1 MIRVLVSGAMG
12 RMGSCV
18 VNAVAE
24 AEDLQVAGCYAPLHK
39 GAQVSC
45 ADGEF
50 ACSDDLGALID
61 ACDPDVMVDFSQPD
75 AALENIACALSKG
88 VSVVTG
94 TTGVSREAMQQAW
107 ESNAVEGAKLFF
119 APNFTTGAVLM
130 MQFAKMAARFFPDI
144 EIIEMHHNGKKD
156 APSGTAVQTARM
168 IAEARMP
175 AVNQG
180 PGSETE
186 IAGCE
191 GARGC
196 DVEGVR
202 VHAVR
207 GNGFMASQEVVMSAP
222 GQTLTIRHDSTDRN
236 AYMPGVLLAV
246 RSVQVQ
252 ESGFTVG
259 LETLMGLA

>member
-1 MIRVLVSGAMG
+1 MITVVVSGAKG
-12 RMGSCV
+12 RMGTCI
-18 VNAVAE
+18 VNAVAA
-24 AEDLQVAGCYAPLHK
+24 AEDLRLVGCYAPLHA
-39 GAQVSC
+39 GQSVSC
-45 ADGEF
+45 ADGTF
-50 ACSDDLGALID
+50 ACADDLAALLD
-61 ACDPDVMVDFSQPD
+61 ETCPDVLVDFTQAS
-75 AALENIACALSKG
+75 AALPNIACALAHG

-94 TTGVSREAMQQAW
+94 TTGVSTEDMRACW
-107 ESNAVEGAKLFF
+107 EENARDGAKLFF

-130 MQFAKMAARFFPDI
+130 MQFAKVAGRFFPDV
-144 EIIEMHHNGKKD
+144 EIVEMHHDGKKD

-168 IAEARMP
+168 IAVGRGGA
-175 AVNQG
+175 ANAG

-207 GNGFMASQEVVMSAP
+207 GDGFMASQEVILSAA
-222 GQTLTIRHDSTDRN
+222 GQNLVIRHDSTQRE

-246 RSVQVQ
+246 RSVQSQ
-252 ESGFTVG
+252 PQGFQVG
-259 LETLMGLA
+259 LETLMGL